1 MTQGTLS
8 KRLSAI
14 ANLIPEIG
22 GVADVG
28 TDHGHIPLWLHKKGH
43 KGKIFA
49 SDINSG
55 PLDKAR
61 AYAHEHGA
69 SKDICFLLC
78 DGLEDIPPDEV
89 KTVVIAGMGGETIA
103 GILSFAPWTRKEGRR
118 LILQPMTK
126 SEELRLWLFENGY
139 KVLSEQLVEDG
150 KVYEILTA
158 CGGGD
163 LPYTAAE
170 LLTGHTDLIKSDRL
184 YPKQLQLLIS
194 KLDRACKG
202 IKSSSKEND
211 AGRLEELLETL
222 RQLLEMNKLIG
233 GNHGKG

>member
-1 MTQGTLS
+1 MTEVALS

-14 ANLIPEIG
+14 AHLIPKTG

-28 TDHGHIPLWLHKKGH
+28 TDHGHIPVWLFQKGY

-49 SDINSG
+49 SDINQG
-55 PLDKAR
+55 PLDKAHT
-61 AYAHEHGA
+61 YARDHGA
-69 SKDICFLLC
+69 SDDICFLLC
-78 DGLEDIPPDEV
+78 DGLKDIPPDEV

-103 GILSFAPWTRKEGRR
+103 GILSAAPWTRQGGRL

-139 KVLSEQLVEDG
+139 RVLSEQLVEDG
-150 KVYEILTA
+150 KIYEIITA
-158 CGGGD
+158 RGGID
-163 LPYTAAE
+163 SPYTAAE
-170 LLTGHTDLIKSDRL
+170 LLTGHLDLIKSDRL

-211 AGRLEELLETL
+211 AGRLEELQETL
-222 RQLLEMNKLIG
+222 RQLLEMNIFTG